1 MRRMKRKRWE
11 EKRHKEWKGE
21 LESQSSLANK
31 FFFFLSHFPP
41 SWNTGRYFSP
51 PHLPSPPLRKRLT
64 FVWSLWEVGIRGG
77 TMGLPT
83 VRGWEEPSQIS
94 QPEDW
99 LIRPLSLPSHRPH
112 INTFA
117 PHCPPPSCS
126 GICSPQQ
133 PVLSTA
139 VRAEVSHW
147 QFAPNRFVRASN
159 CTAPTLWVS
168 GFGFWVWGGFFLG
181 GVCVWVQGGGLL
193 LGVCGGDG
201 GTVWGQWCG
210 FYSRGISPD
219 IECCRGSTVNCWSDT
234 SVSPGE

>member
-1 MRRMKRKRWE
+1 MTSGRGKDAKSKVE
-11 EKRHKEWKGE
+11 AGV
-21 LESQSSLANK
+21 LSSSQMANK
-31 FFFFLSHFPP
+31 FLSYFPWP
-41 SWNTGRYFSP
+41 IYGVHILCFPTRAP
-51 PHLPSPPLRKRLT
+51 PTTTTPPLRKRLT
-64 FVWSLWEVGIRGG
+64 FVWSLWEVGIRSG

-147 QFAPNRFVRASN
+147 QFAPNRFVRASY
-159 CTAPTLWVS
+159 CTTPHLTSPTCLFQGLGS
-168 GFGFWVWGGFFLG
+168 RPCFFFFFQRHSVLRRWCVCMPMC
-181 GVCVWVQGGGLL
+181 VCVAFTRLC
-193 LGVCGGDG
+193 VCTYGDRSMI
-201 GTVWGQWCG
+201 QRQQ
-210 FYSRGISPD
+210 YNI
-219 IECCRGSTVNCWSDT
+219 
-234 SVSPGE
+234 

>member
-1 MRRMKRKRWE
+1 MKVKRRK
-11 EKRHKEWKGE
+11 EKRVEGK
-21 LESQSSLANK
+21 LESQPSLVNK
-31 FFFFLSHFPP
+31 FLSHFPHLKHGSIFTP
-41 SWNTGRYFSP
+41 HSP
-51 PHLPSPPLRKRLT
+51 PPLRKRLT
-64 FVWSLWEVGIRGG
+64 FVWSLWEVGIRSR

-133 PVLSTA
+133 PVLSKA

-159 CTAPTLWVS
+159 YTAPTC
-168 GFGFWVWGGFFLG
+168 GFLG
-181 GVCVWVQGGGLL
+181 
-193 LGVCGGDG
+193 LG
-201 GTVWGQWCG
+201 
-210 FYSRGISPD
+210 S
-219 IECCRGSTVNCWSDT
+219 GSWF
-234 SVSPGE
+234 